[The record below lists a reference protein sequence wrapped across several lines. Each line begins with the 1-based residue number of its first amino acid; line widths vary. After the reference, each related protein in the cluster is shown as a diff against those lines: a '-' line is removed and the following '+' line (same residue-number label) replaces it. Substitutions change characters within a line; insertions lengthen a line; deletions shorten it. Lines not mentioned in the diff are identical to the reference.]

1 VARRQG
7 GLDGL
12 EMTPGFWRG
21 KRVFLTG
28 HTGFKGSWLSLWLT
42 QLGVQVH
49 GYALAPPTEPSL
61 FERAGIAGRIAGH
74 TVADVRDLDALG
86 AAMRAAKPDIAIH
99 MAAQPLVRYSYAAP
113 VETYAVNVMGT
124 VHFLE
129 AARGIGSLRAL
140 LCVTTDKC
148 YENVGITRGYVE
160 SDPLGGHDP
169 YSSSKAGSE
178 IVTSAYRRSFF
189 ATVGVP
195 VASGRA
201 GNVIGGG
208 DWAADRLIVDLMK
221 AFVAGEK
228 PLIRSPHAVRP
239 WQHVLEPLSG
249 YLTLCEAMWHKTPGS
264 DSAFNFGPAP
274 EDAKPVSWIADRL
287 AQLWGGGA
295 GWTLDGNASHPHEA
309 HYLYLDTA
317 KAQTE
322 LGYVPRWR
330 LDDALTS
337 IVAWYKAFAAGED
350 AAGLTLGQIRSF
362 ARVGPSA

>member
-1 VARRQG
+1 
-7 GLDGL
+7 LEGL
-12 EMTPGFWRG
+12 EMTPDFWRG

-42 QLGVQVH
+42 RLGAQVH

-61 FERAGIAGRIAGH
+61 FDRAGIAGRIARH
-74 TVADVRDLDALG
+74 TIADVRDLDGLR

-99 MAAQPLVRYSYAAP
+99 MAAQPLVRYSYIAP
-113 VETYAVNVMGT
+113 VETYAVNMMGT

-129 AARGIGSLRAL
+129 AARGIDSLRAL

-148 YENVGITRGYVE
+148 YENVGSTRGYVE

-169 YSSSKAGSE
+169 YSSSKTGSE
-178 IVTSAYRRSFF
+178 IITSAYRRSFF
-189 ATVGVP
+189 AAAGVP

-221 AFVAGEK
+221 AFIAGEK

-239 WQHVLEPLSG
+239 WQHVLEPLAG
-249 YLTLCEAMWHKTPGS
+249 YLALCEALWNRQDGA

-274 EDAKPVSWIADRL
+274 EDARPVSWIADRI
-287 AQLWGGGA
+287 AALWGQGA
-295 GWTLDGNASHPHEA
+295 GWTLDGGSHPHEA
-309 HYLYLDTA
+309 HYLYLDTG
-317 KAQTE
+317 KAQAK
-322 LGYVPRWR
+322 LGYVPRWK
-330 LDDALTS
+330 LDDALDS
-337 IVAWYKAFAAGED
+337 IVAWYKGFVAGED
-350 AAGLTLGQIRSF
+350 AADLTLDQIRTF
-362 ARVGPSA
+362 ARAGGPT

>member
-1 VARRQG
+1 MKP
-7 GLDGL
+7 D
-12 EMTPGFWRG
+12 FWRG
-21 KRVFLTG
+21 KQVFLTG

-42 QLGVQVH
+42 QMGAQVH
-49 GYALAPPTEPSL
+49 GYALAPPTNPNL
-61 FERAGIAGRIAGH
+61 FDRAGIASRMAGH
-74 TVADVRDLDALG
+74 TIADIRDLDSLAS
-86 AAMRAAKPDIAIH
+86 AMRAAKPDIAIH

-124 VHFLE
+124 VNFLE
-129 AARGIGSLRAL
+129 AARGIDSLRAL

-148 YENVGITRGYVE
+148 YENVGTTRGYVE

-189 ATVGVP
+189 AASGVP

-208 DWAADRLIVDLMK
+208 DWAKDRLIVDLMN
-221 AFVAGEK
+221 AFAKGEK
-228 PLIRSPHAVRP
+228 PLIRAPHAVRP

-249 YLTLCEAMWHKTPGS
+249 YLTLCEALWNRQDGA

-274 EDAKPVSWIADRL
+274 DDARPVSWIADRI
-287 AQLWGGGA
+287 AQAWGDGA
-295 GWTLDGNASHPHEA
+295 GWTLDGADHPHEA

-317 KAQTE
+317 KAQAQ
-322 LGYVPRWR
+322 LGYRPRWN
-330 LDDALTS
+330 LDDALAS
-337 IVAWYKAFAAGED
+337 IVDWYKAFAAGED
-350 AAGLTLGQIRSF
+350 VAALTLGQIGTFEKAGRP
-362 ARVGPSA
+362 A

>member
-1 VARRQG
+1 VAYRQG
-7 GLDGL
+7 RLEGL
-12 EMTPGFWRG
+12 EMTPDFWRG

-42 QLGVQVH
+42 QLGAQVY
-49 GYALAPPTEPSL
+49 GYALAPPTDPSL
-61 FERAGIAGRIAGH
+61 FERAAIAARVAGH
-74 TVADVRDLDALG
+74 TIADVRDLNALG
-86 AAMRAAKPDIAIH
+86 VDIRAAKPDIAIH

-129 AARGIGSLRAL
+129 AARGIASLRAL

-148 YENVGITRGYVE
+148 YENIGTTRGYVE

-189 ATVGVP
+189 AAAGMP

-208 DWAADRLIVDLMK
+208 DWAADRLIVDLVKSFM
-221 AFVAGEK
+221 AGGK

-249 YLTLCEAMWHKTPGS
+249 YLALCEALWNRQEGA

-274 EDAKPVSWIADRL
+274 DDARPVSWIADRL
-287 AQLWGGGA
+287 AQLWGGCA
-295 GWTLDGNASHPHEA
+295 GWTLDGADNPHEA
-309 HYLYLDTA
+309 HHLYLDTA
-317 KAQTE
+317 KAQAQ
-322 LGYVPRWR
+322 LGYQPRWN
-330 LDDALTS
+330 LDDALAS

-350 AAGLTLGQIRSF
+350 VAALSLGQIGAF
-362 ARVGPSA
+362 EAARKQTT